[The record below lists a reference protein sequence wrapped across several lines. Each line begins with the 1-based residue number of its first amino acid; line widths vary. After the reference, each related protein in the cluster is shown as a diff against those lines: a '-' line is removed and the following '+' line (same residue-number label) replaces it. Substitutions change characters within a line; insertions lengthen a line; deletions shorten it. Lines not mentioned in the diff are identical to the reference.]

1 MAVADPSR
9 AIEGFC
15 RPESAAQT
23 SNPRA
28 VELARFARAISDPAL
43 GTNVALRPTSGDG
56 RKHRATFGPSAAF
69 AVEPGPG
76 RQFGGSARPRALTA
90 APLSGVARGGRESEV
105 SDPELYRGGSG
116 VPALWSRRL
125 AERGPRPVHW
135 LERSTSI
142 KEVFVYPLHRHFRQR
157 LQMANGAGASE
168 PGVA

>member
-15 RPESAAQT
+15 RPEPVTQT
-23 SNPRA
+23 PSPRA
-28 VELARFARAISDPAL
+28 DELAPFARAISDPAL
-43 GTNVALRPTSGDG
+43 GTDAALRPTSGEG
-56 RKHRATFGPSAAF
+56 CKHRATVGRSAAF

-105 SDPELYRGGSG
+105 SDPELHRGGSG

-125 AERGPRPVHW
+125 AERGPRPVHR
-135 LERSTSI
+135 LERSPTRPRI
-142 KEVFVYPLHRHFRQR
+142 
-157 LQMANGAGASE
+157 GAGD
-168 PGVA
+168 